1 MAVRPFIIVI
11 TIGLLKRPSRRS
23 RLLLV
28 ERPLSYRPR
37 ITYWWGYHPPFPH
50 TCVPP
55 SASPNGSAICRSLS
69 ELARPTTGT
78 HPIGSLT
85 CQSEQPPAPNW
96 FVAQLQ
102 PLAIQPPQARRELRR
117 EKQEWLSAELM
128 QRVLNEILMEY
139 HVNRWENGVSSED
152 QQFFET
158 LERCLLLGKCCRRLD
173 AGEREMDD
181 SGVQLLG
188 LQREHLQDLLPEP
201 QQDLQAMRQRLVP
214 EMEKRLQDK
223 CFSVLCYYR
232 PEYEGNSEVL
242 KMVKCGAMPELLEA
256 DKQKQKSERDR
267 NRENQ
272 IAITKQTIA
281 YLTVLHRCFGILQEL
296 IERHRLAS
304 QPELD
309 AELLVYLRLKSKAMF
324 TKLGA
329 LLLEEL
335 EVKEKSAEVLRGSLG
350 LYQMLGEEFE
360 GLVSE
365 YSRLLELLGNKQW
378 ALQEFTKTQG

>member
-1 MAVRPFIIVI
+1 
-11 TIGLLKRPSRRS
+11 
-23 RLLLV
+23 
-28 ERPLSYRPR
+28 
-37 ITYWWGYHPPFPH
+37 
-50 TCVPP
+50 
-55 SASPNGSAICRSLS
+55 
-69 ELARPTTGT
+69 
-78 HPIGSLT
+78 
-85 CQSEQPPAPNW
+85 
-96 FVAQLQ
+96 
-102 PLAIQPPQARRELRR
+102 
-117 EKQEWLSAELM
+117 M

-201 QQDLQAMRQRLVP
+201 Q
-214 EMEKRLQDK
+214 
-223 CFSVLCYYR
+223 
-232 PEYEGNSEVL
+232 GNSEVL

-324 TKLGA
+324 TKL
-329 LLLEEL
+329 
-335 EVKEKSAEVLRGSLG
+335 
-350 LYQMLGEEFE
+350 
-360 GLVSE
+360 
-365 YSRLLELLGNKQW
+365 
-378 ALQEFTKTQG
+378 